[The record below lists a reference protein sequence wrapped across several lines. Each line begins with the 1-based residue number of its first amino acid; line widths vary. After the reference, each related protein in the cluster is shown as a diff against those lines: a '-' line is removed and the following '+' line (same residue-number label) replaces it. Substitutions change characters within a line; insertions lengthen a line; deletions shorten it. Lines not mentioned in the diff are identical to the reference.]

1 MGKPI
6 ILDAA
11 DVAAHLQ
18 RLDVVAELRAL
29 FRALGDAIR
38 HEPGRQKKSF

>member
-29 FRALGDAIR
+29 FRALGDASR
-38 HEPGRQKKSF
+38 REPSRQKKSF